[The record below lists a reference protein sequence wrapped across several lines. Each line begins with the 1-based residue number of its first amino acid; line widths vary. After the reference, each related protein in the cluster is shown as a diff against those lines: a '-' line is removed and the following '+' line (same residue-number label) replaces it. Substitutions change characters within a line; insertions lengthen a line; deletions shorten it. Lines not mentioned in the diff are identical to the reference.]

1 MRAGVVIAP
10 KIPSSP
16 PPLGHSSPRC
26 SLRGS
31 PSGFSPGRQAAK
43 QMAVFAAAH
52 AGTLPDRP
60 PRVAVQLPLRPRAAG
75 ALNVTAA
82 GTMAPAH
89 DPAKHNA
96 L

>member
-10 KIPSSP
+10 KIPS

-31 PSGFSPGRQAAK
+31 PPGFSPGRQAAK
-43 QMAVFAAAH
+43 QMAVCAAAH
-52 AGTLPDRP
+52 AGTLLDRP
-60 PRVAVQLPLRPRAAG
+60 PRVAVELPLRPRAAA

-82 GTMAPAH
+82 GTTAPAY